1 MSQIYMIQFVYIFS
15 QRGDWTDMFTLKKR
29 LWAVMAVLLLLTTG
43 MAVPSHASAA
53 GDSCGENLT
62 WSLDNGTLT
71 ISGTGDMWDYTEN
84 QSTWDP
90 DTPWYSS
97 WDQITAIVVEEGVT
111 SIGNFAFSK
120 LWCVT
125 SLTLPDSLTRLGDN
139 SLASLTGLTG
149 ELTFSAGLQEFGY
162 RALAGCGL
170 TEVTIQNPDPVL
182 DDQAVGYAWS
192 SSLNDWAVMDGF
204 TLRGYTGGSVEAYA
218 LKNGISF
225 ASIGVVEPPEEPE
238 PEEKEPVLQHDGCLI
253 TPTEAVAEMTWGVN
267 LCSLFMTD
275 PNVDGSTIGYANTA
289 PFGLA
294 MWVDGGG
301 FEWLCYN
308 DIHTGTFP
316 VSATIQS
323 CPDSDNDLFWMA
335 AMSTLLN
342 QEFTLTFSNSKLTK
356 TDGTVIPLTSLN
368 GTHELTASNGP
379 DINGWCAAY
388 ISLGE
393 ELPKSDRSFIGATV
407 STTVTVNKAEFATTA
422 DKVSTLYQLNQ
433 EKVDQE
439 ELTEVY
445 LEQGCNV
452 FRLPVTWTPFVND
465 TTFKIDP
472 EWLELVK
479 SEVDYILSRGA
490 YCILNTHS
498 DYLNCSF
505 VGDHWEDQWMDA
517 QYQTY
522 VDARFAAIWK
532 QIAEYFKDYPQQLI
546 FEPFNEPSM
555 AWYVGVDFDNWK
567 LRQADRING
576 MNQLFVDTVR
586 STGGGNTTRFLCL
599 PTADYCNHKYLKNLS
614 LPNDPYLMV
623 QLHSYSEME
632 DNINQSDDPD
642 FDYQAEIGSLFS
654 DVAVFRKRY
663 PDVPVLIGE
672 VGLTQQNDRY
682 AQERVSYFYA
692 QAEANGVPC
701 LWWEDG
707 YTNSFSMY
715 VIKSKTWERSDV
727 LAAIQEQIVEP
738 LRLTVSTPD
747 KDYFLTSTLDGPCT
761 VAAAAY
767 DKDGRFLGCSTA
779 YRESGVTRLALE
791 LDLPDCP
798 DTYEVKVFFLDDDTY
813 VPACV
818 PLERN

>member
-1 MSQIYMIQFVYIFS
+1 
-15 QRGDWTDMFTLKKR
+15 MFPLKKHF
-29 LWAVMAVLLLLTTG
+29 WAAMAALILLTSG
-43 MAVPSHASAA
+43 VSAPARASGA
-53 GDSCGENLT
+53 GGPCGEHLT
-62 WSLDNGTLT
+62 WALENGTLT
-71 ISGTGDMWDYTEN
+71 ISGTGDMWDYGEN

-90 DTPWYSS
+90 ETPWYSS
-97 WDQITAIVVEEGVT
+97 WSQITAIVVEEGVT
-111 SIGNFAFSK
+111 GIGDFAFSK
-120 LWCVT
+120 LWGVT

-139 SLASLTGLTG
+139 CLASLTGLTG
-149 ELTFSAGLQEFGY
+149 ELSFSGQLQEFGY

-170 TEVTIQNPDPVL
+170 TRVTIQNPDPVL
-182 DDQAVGYAWS
+182 GDQSLGYVWS
-192 SSLNDWAVMDGF
+192 SDVNDWAVRDSF
-204 TLRGYTGGSVEAYA
+204 TLCGYSGGAVEAYA
-218 LKNGISF
+218 LENSISF
-225 ASIGVVEPPEEPE
+225 ESIGQVEPPEEPE
-238 PEEKEPVLQHDGCLI
+238 EKAPVLQHDGCLI

-275 PNVDGSTIGYANTA
+275 PNVDGSTIGYASTA

-294 MWVDGGG
+294 MWVEGGG

-323 CPDSDNDLFWMA
+323 CPDSGNDLLQMA
-335 AMSTLLN
+335 VMSTLLG
-342 QEFTLTFSNSKLTK
+342 QEFTLTFSDSRLTK
-356 TDGTVIPLTSLN
+356 ADGTVIPLTSLD
-368 GTHELTASNGP
+368 GTHELTASSGP

-388 ISLGE
+388 IPLGD

-407 STTVTVNKAEFATTA
+407 TAAVTVNKAEFATTA

-433 EKVDQE
+433 QKVDQE

-465 TTFKIDP
+465 TTFEIDP

-505 VGDHWEDQWMDA
+505 VGDRWEDQWMEE
-517 QYQTY
+517 QYQDY
-522 VDARFAAIWK
+522 VDARFAAIWT
-532 QIAEYFKDYPQQLI
+532 QIAECFRDYPQQLI
-546 FEPFNEPSM
+546 FEPFNEPTM
-555 AWYVGVDFDNWK
+555 AWYAGVDFENWK
-567 LRQADRING
+567 LRQAQRING

-586 STGGGNTTRFLCL
+586 DTGGGNTTRFLCL
-599 PTADYCNHKYLKNLS
+599 PTADYCNHAYLANLT
-614 LPNDPYLMV
+614 LPDDPYLMV

-632 DNINQSDDPD
+632 DNINPSADPD

-654 DVAVFRKRY
+654 DVAVFRDKY

-672 VGLTQQNDRY
+672 VGLTRRNDPY
-682 AQERVSYFYA
+682 ARERVSCFYE

-715 VIKSKTWERSDV
+715 VIKDGNWERADV
-727 LAAIQEQIVEP
+727 LAAIQGQIVEP
-738 LRLTVSTPD
+738 LRLTVPVGG
-747 KDYFLTSTLDGPCT
+747 KDYFLTSTPDGPCT
-761 VAAAAY
+761 VVAAVY
-767 DKDGRFLGCSTA
+767 GGDGRFLGCSVA
-779 YRESGVTRLALE
+779 DAAPGQTRLALE
-791 LDLPDCP
+791 PALPDCP
-798 DTYEVKVFFLDDDTY
+798 DTYTVKVFFLERGCA
-813 VPACV
+813 PACA
-818 PLERN
+818 PLERS